1 MKLLKKT
8 AAFMLIGLMTLGLA
22 ACGGESNTGSSE
34 ATTEGANISV
44 EDSTQEA
51 LKESINIQDLN
62 RPGIVV
68 EDSKALNAAMT
79 DIPSLTD
86 LITAHYVLQ
95 DNDMDEYKS
104 YQVIYYGN
112 DTNVLKA
119 IHVEE
124 HYFKSAGFTED
135 LIKSLDLNDTYPG
148 ITDLDFVKV
157 SYSDQGDCYCTIT
170 EYNQLDDP
178 DHLDQ
183 LYDCGCKIEAMKGT
197 GKVLAAD
204 AYKELLIDAGAVEQ
218 GILDIHSTYED

>member
-22 ACGGESNTGSSE
+22 ACGGSKTESSE

-68 EDSKALNAAMT
+68 EDNKALNAAMT